1 MHEKVEE
8 TKKKLEKWK
17 EPVNANL
24 ELSSELDE
32 RITGLEI
39 EYIESNQR
47 KQELKRL
54 LDSEGYRIA
63 REDAVKVIELVN
75 STVAVSDSKAD
86 TKAIIRTFID
96 KITLNK
102 ETKSDYKIHMTFTQ
116 DVIDLL
122 NERAHKEPTAGENAV
137 GSFYIRYML
146 LNIIIMHLLRIYTT
160 RVVCK

>member
-1 MHEKVEE
+1 M
-8 TKKKLEKWK
+8 
-17 EPVNANL
+17 NANP

-75 STVAVSDSKAD
+75 STVAVSDSKTD
-86 TKAIIRTFID
+86 TKAILRTFID
-96 KITLNK
+96 KITYL
-102 ETKSDYKIHMTFTQ
+102 
-116 DVIDLL
+116 
-122 NERAHKEPTAGENAV
+122 
-137 GSFYIRYML
+137 
-146 LNIIIMHLLRIYTT
+146 
-160 RVVCK
+160 